1 MRYTSQFLASPRPCA
16 MMFIIFTLL
25 WSHLTLD
32 TEVEMSG
39 KATVALGEDGSV
51 VILEPSDS
59 Q

>member
-1 MRYTSQFLASPRPCA
+1 MRHDVHHPRP
-16 MMFIIFTLL
+16 TLVTL
-25 WSHLTLD
+25 ALD